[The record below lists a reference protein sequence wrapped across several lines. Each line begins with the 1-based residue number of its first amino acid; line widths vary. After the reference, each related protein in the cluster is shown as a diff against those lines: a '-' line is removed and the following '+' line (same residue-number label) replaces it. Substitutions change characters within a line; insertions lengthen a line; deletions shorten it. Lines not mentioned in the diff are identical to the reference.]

1 MHPHMVRI
9 HPFLNSNARVRYLR
23 VSLPLV
29 ACLVDGRCYFL
40 PDDLPPPAGQDL
52 RALNRPRITAY
63 RTATPRASSSFAM
76 RDAALAIER

>member
-29 ACLVDGRCYFL
+29 ACLVDGRCDFL

-52 RALNRPRITAY
+52 RAFNRPRIAAH
-63 RTATPRASSSFAM
+63 RTATPRSSSACAM
-76 RDAALAIER
+76 REAAAPTAR

>member
-40 PDDLPPPAGQDL
+40 PDDLPPPTGHDL
-52 RALNRPRITAY
+52 RALNRPRITAH
-63 RTATPRASSSFAM
+63 RTATPRASSTAAM
-76 RDAALAIER
+76 REAALPTAR